1 MISETRNDTDVPGT
15 EPEVHVTPPPPM
27 PLETLVA
34 A

>member
-15 EPEVHVTPPPPM
+15 EPEVHVTPPPM